1 MAEGIKLTG
10 DLPAQEVETALGKV
24 DLTLSRNS
32 KKQEDEDKTEKAGSQ
47 AGEQGGQTARYININ
62 NPVFNISLE
71 KIDELKKL
79 AKLFEEIQ
87 DNINS
92 DGGEEPEPA

>member
-1 MAEGIKLTG
+1 MLFRS
-10 DLPAQEVETALGKV
+10 LGKV

-47 AGEQGGQTARYININ
+47 AGEQGGQTTRHIT
-62 NPVFNISLE
+62 ISNLNLNVDLKDIE
-71 KIDELKKL
+71 SIKKL
-79 AKLFEEIQ
+79 QKLLEEIQ

-92 DGGEEPEPA
+92 NGGEEPEPA